1 LTPTTASTSRYQ
13 YPILPEG
20 LLPRFIVR
28 THVLSDDQLRWRTG
42 VILTFEG
49 NRALVKADRSDR
61 TVTISVD
68 GPVASRRRL
77 LAVIRSD
84 FERIHRSFKFTP
96 QELGA
101 RPRPSRHRA
110 PLRRPVSDGRQ
121 DGLD

>member
-1 LTPTTASTSRYQ
+1 
-13 YPILPEG
+13 
-20 LLPRFIVR
+20 
-28 THVLSDDQLRWRTG
+28 VLSDDQLRWRTG

-96 QELGA
+96 QEWV
-101 RPRPSRHRA
+101 
-110 PLRRPVSDGRQ
+110 PVPDHPDIVLPYADLLVMEADGP
-121 DGLD
+121 D